1 MPSAPSISRRPSVS
15 NQQGIFSSSLLSVGS
30 SLKTVGNHAGR
41 GLLKAVSAGYSHLTS
56 DPTDRENVLYVKF
69 SLLESKTTAG
79 LQQQPVL
86 LLGYENGFQV
96 WDLHNCAQI
105 QELVSRRDGAVSLL
119 APLPWPQQPPRP
131 SSPLC
136 SAWPVL
142 AIVPSPTADSAA
154 TSHSSMSSNHCV
166 QLYSLQS
173 HSYLHSLSF
182 NSRVLSLKCSPR
194 LIVVALDAQIHAF
207 DTANLQHTFS
217 AVTYSMSAA
226 LQTVKADSHHSG
238 STAPLALGTAWLA
251 YASNQAMSHL
261 TAQATP
267 LSPSHP
273 SMVGRHITRNGHAN
287 TNYDSLSLYA
297 KAYARQSGLH
307 LKVLGEAGFKYLS
320 GAVENWRAGGADND
334 AVGLSPQGDQET
346 TDPQVVGTVMVRD
359 IVNRQLVAHF
369 RAHTSPLL
377 ALQFD
382 PSGAPREGSA
392 RPLASAVHLYRLARG
407 VTPAVI
413 RDLSFSRDGAWLGVS
428 SARGTTHL
436 FRLATKEGQPAHMAA
451 ASFSLPHSKGGP
463 PSGLATSHEPVRL
476 TAIGRA
482 RCGGFLNGSLPGS
495 AAAAAVVNLYTGHP
509 GKGDI
514 AATFRPSQQA
524 TDPHPQIHTHIDI
537 ATQPGSLQ
545 EDLFVMTASGGLVR
559 HQLRLQAKA
568 QSEAGLAAA
577 DSRDG
582 VGVDGEGAGGGV
594 LMLVAEPQESWD
606 LCRRSSWPEREEVM
620 QPSMDPCAGPSPQ
633 KPAVRPGTQP
643 AWMVHA
649 ETQTCSSSP
658 APLWADEQFTFLELS
673 RPPGHA
679 GDEEECVQPHAQQ
692 RSWSKMEGLPSR
704 HVHAGRHAAAAAA
717 SPQRYPPTIIFSA
730 PAPEALSTQQ
740 PAAASITT
748 PLPQAVDHT
757 HGVACGNAAAL
768 DGHTHWS

>member
-251 YASNQAMSHL
+251 YASNQAVSHL

-382 PSGAPREGSA
+382 PSGTLLVTASLHGHNVHIFHICPWHGTGAPREGSA

-509 GKGDI
+509 GTS
-514 AATFRPSQQA
+514 A
-524 TDPHPQIHTHIDI
+524 
-537 ATQPGSLQ
+537 SLLPNAS
-545 EDLFVMTASGGLVR
+545 EDY
-559 HQLRLQAKA
+559 
-568 QSEAGLAAA
+568 
-577 DSRDG
+577 
-582 VGVDGEGAGGGV
+582 
-594 LMLVAEPQESWD
+594 
-606 LCRRSSWPEREEVM
+606 
-620 QPSMDPCAGPSPQ
+620 
-633 KPAVRPGTQP
+633 
-643 AWMVHA
+643 
-649 ETQTCSSSP
+649 
-658 APLWADEQFTFLELS
+658 
-673 RPPGHA
+673 
-679 GDEEECVQPHAQQ
+679 
-692 RSWSKMEGLPSR
+692 SKSYCWHCL
-704 HVHAGRHAAAAAA
+704 
-717 SPQRYPPTIIFSA
+717 T
-730 PAPEALSTQQ
+730 ALS
-740 PAAASITT
+740 
-748 PLPQAVDHT
+748 L
-757 HGVACGNAAAL
+757 
-768 DGHTHWS
+768 HWI